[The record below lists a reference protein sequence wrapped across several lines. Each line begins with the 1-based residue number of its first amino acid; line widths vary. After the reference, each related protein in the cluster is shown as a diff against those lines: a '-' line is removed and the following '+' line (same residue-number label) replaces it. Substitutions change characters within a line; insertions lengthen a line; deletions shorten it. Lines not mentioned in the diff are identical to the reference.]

1 MKTERFLI
9 ISIIGIFIILSL
21 LISMVA
27 GCQQQFSPGTFTDDL
42 GREVSIEKVPQRII
56 SLAPSNTEI
65 LFALGLG
72 DRVVGVTRYCNYPEE
87 AKQKEQIGGFADP
100 DPEKIIAL
108 KPDLILASG
117 TLQKSLVIE
126 LEERG
131 QTVFWLYP
139 HTVKDILES
148 FVRIGE
154 ITGSSATAQQLKERI
169 EERIKT
175 VEERVK
181 DIPEQERPTVFRVMG
196 LDPPGTIGGESFQTD
211 EFWIAG
217 GKNIFADTDKNYFQL
232 DLETLTKLDP
242 DIIVIC
248 GEDEEE
254 AKARVKNQEGWEGLT
269 AVKADRIVVISCD
282 LICRPSPRIGQTIE
296 QLAREFH
303 PERF

>member
-1 MKTERFLI
+1 MKAERFLI

-117 TLQKSLVIE
+117 TLQESLVIE

-211 EFWIAG
+211 EYWIAG

-232 DLETLTKLDP
+232 DLETLLKLDP

>member
-1 MKTERFLI
+1 MRLI
-9 ISIIGIFIILSL
+9 RLGIGIVLLSL

-27 GCQQQFSPGTFTDDL
+27 GCQQPFSPGTFTDDL
-42 GREVSIEKVPQRII
+42 GREVNIDKVPQRIV
-56 SLAPSNTEI
+56 SLAPSHTEI

-87 AKQKEQIGGFADP
+87 AKQKEKIGGFADP

-108 KPDLILASG
+108 EPDLILAFGS
-117 TLQKSLVIE
+117 LQKSEVAT

-131 QTVFWLYP
+131 QTVFWIYP
-139 HTVKDILES
+139 HTVDDVLGS
-148 FVRIGE
+148 FERIGE
-154 ITGSSATAQQLKERI
+154 ITGSSTAAEQLRKKM
-169 EERIKT
+169 EERIKA
-175 VEERVK
+175 VEARVK

-196 LDPPGTIGGESFQTD
+196 LDPLGTIGGDAFQTD
-211 EFWIAG
+211 VYRLAG
-217 GKNIFADTDKNYFQL
+217 GRNIFGNTKKDYFQV
-232 DLETLTKLDP
+232 DLQTLVTLEP

-254 AKARVKNQEGWEGLT
+254 AKARIKGQEGWGGLT

-296 QLAREFH
+296 VLAKKFY

>member
-1 MKTERFLI
+1 MKAGRFLI

-42 GREVSIEKVPQRII
+42 DREVSIEKVPQRII

-65 LFALGLG
+65 LFALGLA

-131 QTVFWLYP
+131 QTVFLLYP
-139 HTVKDILES
+139 RTVKDILES

-211 EFWIAG
+211 EYWIAG

-232 DLETLTKLDP
+232 DLETLLKLDP

-254 AKARVKNQEGWEGLT
+254 AKARVKNQEGWGDLT

-282 LICRPSPRIGQTIE
+282 LICRPSPRIAQTIE

-303 PERF
+303 PE